1 MHSVE
6 AVVGHG
12 KNDTERVRAEWA
24 GSESVPHCN
33 ETVWAQGRWNK
44 QKRYMQAQSSD
55 KASTRYQAMGL
66 SIWVENME
74 MEEP

>member
-1 MHSVE
+1 M
-6 AVVGHG
+6 
-12 KNDTERVRAEWA
+12 ERTILKGWELNGQSQSQSHIAI
-24 GSESVPHCN
+24 

>member
-1 MHSVE
+1 M
-6 AVVGHG
+6 
-12 KNDTERVRAEWA
+12 ERTILKGWELNGQGQSQSHIAI
-24 GSESVPHCN
+24 

-44 QKRYMQAQSSD
+44 QKWYMQAQSSD

>member
-1 MHSVE
+1 M
-6 AVVGHG
+6 
-12 KNDTERVRAEWA
+12 ERMILKGWELNGQGQSQSHIAI
-24 GSESVPHCN
+24 

-44 QKRYMQAQSSD
+44 QKWYMQAQSSD
-55 KASTRYQAMGL
+55 KASTCYQAMGL